1 MPKRVLP
8 GSRAG
13 LRAAADRHDVKL
25 YRLGPVGPAQRPHGC
40 GSSGGRGRATGLT
53 ACRTRLPPT
62 PHPAHRP
69 RPPRAGCRT
78 EPRRCGSDVAART
91 RRLITHRSAGRRP
104 AWRARH
110 MCLSLPPVPLPVAA
124 RRPII
129 PTSWPPFLF
138 AVLLWIVTRGFRRLR
153 STITAAAPAN
163 RTGSHTSP
171 AARGYRTS
179 WAKTPSIR
187 GFLTH
192 DDGRDRGCRH
202 RRRLF

>member
-1 MPKRVLP
+1 MSGWLWRLQGGYLTIMPCEVRT
-8 GSRAG
+8 GSAG
-13 LRAAADRHDVKL
+13 D
-25 YRLGPVGPAQRPHGC
+25 PVSA
-40 GSSGGRGRATGLT
+40 LT
-53 ACRTRLPPT
+53 ST
-62 PHPAHRP
+62 P
-69 RPPRAGCRT
+69 RPPPIT
-78 EPRRCGSDVAART
+78 DPHPDKQQRCGIDVVIRT